1 MCPNF
6 HPINER
12 FYLSNNQSY
21 LYYPQYQNNSLQVL
35 SIQSIYTHATPK
47 CNISKAN
54 CADICGLKLQGSYYR
69 LIFYNNA
76 NWGKEPCPSR
86 PDSVFICKE
95 AAKAFHSM
103 RTSPL
108 HMLRLIIDHR
118 VRSRRCFL
126 SIMGIYPNIN
136 QPTINTIVVNACA
149 LYPVLSE

>member
-1 MCPNF
+1 MQVINSQNF
-6 HPINER
+6 WLGLTYFFCVI
-12 FYLSNNQSY
+12 F
-21 LYYPQYQNNSLQVL
+21 
-35 SIQSIYTHATPK
+35 YTHATPK

-118 VRSRRCFL
+118 DRGWHCIFSLDGYMIGRRPKLAVRCASNHKLMLHLTLIRVFAFLQLRRA
-126 SIMGIYPNIN
+126 I
-136 QPTINTIVVNACA
+136 
-149 LYPVLSE
+149 